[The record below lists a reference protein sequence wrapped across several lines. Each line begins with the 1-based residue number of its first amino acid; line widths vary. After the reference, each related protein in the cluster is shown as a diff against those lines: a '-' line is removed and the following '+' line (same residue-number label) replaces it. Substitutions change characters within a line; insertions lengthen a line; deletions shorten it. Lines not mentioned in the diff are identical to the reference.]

1 MRVGV
6 GVGAVM
12 LGGGCDAIAEAKA
25 RVLGEDA
32 VEVEE
37 TVTEVVAAPVA
48 AAPAAPEPM
57 LLPRDGMAKAVEDA
71 VASSKAA
78 SLSGSS
84 SKVEPSPVP
93 PVEDLGRPRT
103 EPEGE
108 RGFVPYDGGS
118 VGAIAGASIT
128 PERTESSE
136 KPRPRPRPKL
146 ARPIVEDEP
155 CDPGTIA
162 TPSTGWVCGPC
173 GRG

>member
-12 LGGGCDAIAEAKA
+12 LGGGGCDAIAEAKA

-37 TVTEVVAAPVA
+37 PVTEAPAAAPVV

-57 LLPRDGMAKAVEDA
+57 LLTRGGMAKVVEEA
-71 VASSKAA
+71 VASSKTP
-78 SLSGSS
+78 SLSGTTGEA
-84 SKVEPSPVP
+84 KPSPVP

-103 EPEGE
+103 EPEGS

-118 VGAIAGASIT
+118 GGAIAGAPIT
-128 PERTESSE
+128 PERTE
-136 KPRPRPRPKL
+136 KPRPRPKL
-146 ARPIVEDEP
+146 ARPVVEDEP
-155 CDPGTIA
+155 CDPGQVA
-162 TPSTGWVCGPC
+162 TPSSGWVCGPC